1 MDRREKIGMSF
12 HGEWVT
18 YNESRSEQGGRFS
31 YIWVIER
38 EWIVVYIERKVR
50 SGSKCV
56 GVKKKKEELEIQ
68 Y

>member
-1 MDRREKIGMSF
+1 MDRREKIGTSF

-38 EWIVVYIERKVR
+38 EWIVGYSEGTVQ
-50 SGSKCV
+50 SSSKCQEMP
-56 GVKKKKEELEIQ
+56 GTPQKTSLQ
-68 Y
+68 